1 MYMKKVL
8 SFIIVLLLTI
18 VFMGNVKAK
27 NNELEV
33 TNVEILEKSDEV
45 KANIEDYK
53 DLNINLNT
61 LFFSKDDYVKY
72 KITIKNNTKNTM
84 KIDDILDNFN
94 SEVLETIYDIDKKEI
109 KTNEEYTFT
118 LTMKCIKDIEEEKV
132 TITSP
137 LNIITYF
144 IIFVLSAISLLLV
157 ITKRGKKQL
166 LGLMI
171 IVSLIPIGSNA
182 VSTSKTLII
191 NNDIKVYGKVANFE
205 SGIVGNKKLKELAG
219 TDTSTSD
226 NAYSVVDTNIKKV
239 LRAQSL
245 PENFISTEE
254 NTISTEESRVP
265 IYVWFDNGTI
275 YYYSENEKILLND
288 NSNRLFQN
296 LTALEEIDLSNFD
309 TSNVTSMSAMFSNCG
324 SLESLDL
331 SSFDTSNVTSLAGM
345 FNYCTKLKQLDLSNF
360 DTSNVTSIRT
370 MFQRCESLEEVDLS
384 NFNTSKV
391 TDMAYLFNND
401 INLKNINISNFDT
414 SNVSSMRSMFYNCS
428 KLTEL
433 DVSKFDTSNVEE
445 MNFMFMG
452 CSSLKSIDVS
462 NFNTSKVTT
471 MKSMFNNCNSLEQ
484 LDISNFDT
492 SNVTD
497 MSFMFQKCNN
507 LKTLNM
513 SKFDT
518 SNVTDMSYMFNYC
531 NSLTELDVSSFNTSK
546 VTNMATMFQRCD
558 SLKTLN
564 ISNFD
569 TSNVTDMR
577 YMFGSCYNLD
587 TIYLGSFST
596 KRAIYIYNMFRL
608 CSSLKTIYVNNDF
621 EITGDTD
628 STYMFLDAKNIVGG
642 NGTTYNN
649 SYTNATYARIDT
661 EETPGYFTQQ
671 QE

>member
-1 MYMKKVL
+1 MKKFI
-8 SFIIVLLLTI
+8 SFIVVLFVAIITI
-18 VFMGNVKAK
+18 FNVSAK
-27 NNELEV
+27 SNDIEIS
-33 TNVEILEKSDEV
+33 NVELLEKSDEV

-94 SEVLETIYDIDKKEI
+94 SEVLETIYDIDKKEL
-109 KTNEEYTFT
+109 KKDEEYTFT
-118 LTMKCIKDIEEEKV
+118 LTIKCIKDIEEEKIV
-132 TITSP
+132 INNPLSIIIKYDDGKTIDIGVNPDTND
-137 LNIITYF
+137 NIINFF
-144 IIFVLSAISLLLV
+144 IIFILSAISLIV
-157 ITKRGKKQL
+157 IITKKHKKEFIVL
-166 LGLMI
+166 LLL
-171 IVSLIPIGSNA
+171 VSLIPISCNA
-182 VSTSKTLII
+182 ISTKKELRI
-191 NNDIKVYGKVANFE
+191 NNNIKVYGKVANFE
-205 SGIVGNKKLKELAG
+205 SGILGNKKLKELAG

-245 PENFISTEE
+245 PDDFISTED
-254 NTISTEESRVP
+254 NTISTEDSRTP
-265 IYVWFDNGTI
+265 IYVWFDNGII

-296 LTALEEIDLSNFD
+296 LTALEEIDLSSFDTSNVTDMSYMFNYCTKLKQLDLSNFD
-309 TSNVTSMSAMFSNCG
+309 TSNVTSIQAMFQRCE
-324 SLESLDL
+324 SLEEVDL

-360 DTSNVTSIRT
+360 DTSNVTSIRG

-401 INLKNINISNFDT
+401 INLKSIN
-414 SNVSSMRSMFYNCS
+414 
-428 KLTEL
+428 
-433 DVSKFDTSNVEE
+433 
-445 MNFMFMG
+445 
-452 CSSLKSIDVS
+452 
-462 NFNTSKVTT
+462 
-471 MKSMFNNCNSLEQ
+471 
-484 LDISNFDT
+484 ISNFDT

-497 MSFMFQKCNN
+497 MS
-507 LKTLNM
+507 
-513 SKFDT
+513 
-518 SNVTDMSYMFNYC
+518 
-531 NSLTELDVSSFNTSK
+531 
-546 VTNMATMFQRCD
+546 
-558 SLKTLN
+558 
-564 ISNFD
+564 
-569 TSNVTDMR
+569 

-596 KRAIYIYNMFRL
+596 KSAIYIYNMFRL

-621 EITGDTD
+621 EIMEDTD

-649 SYTNATYARIDT
+649 SYINATYARIDT

>member
-1 MYMKKVL
+1 MKKFI
-8 SFIIVLLLTI
+8 SFIVVFFVAIITI
-18 VFMGNVKAK
+18 FNVSAK
-27 NNELEV
+27 SNDIEIS
-33 TNVEILEKSDEV
+33 NVELLEKSDEV

-61 LFFSKDDYVKY
+61 IFFGKTDYVKY
-72 KITIKNNTKNTM
+72 KITIKNNTKGIM
-84 KIDDILDNFN
+84 KIDEVIDNLD
-94 SEVLETIYDIDKKEI
+94 SDVIDTEYEYEKKEL
-109 KTNEEYTFT
+109 KKDEEYTFT
-118 LTMKCIKDIEEEKV
+118 LTIKCIKDIEEEKIV
-132 TITSP
+132 INNPLSIIIKYDNGKTIDIDVNPNTKD
-137 LNIITYF
+137 NVINFF
-144 IIFVLSAISLLLV
+144 IIFILSAISLIV
-157 ITKRGKKQL
+157 IITKKYKKEFIVL
-166 LGLMI
+166 LLL
-171 IVSLIPIGSNA
+171 VSLIPISCNA
-182 VSTSKTLII
+182 ISTKKELRI
-191 NNDIKVYGKVANFE
+191 NNNIKVYGKVANFE
-205 SGIVGNKKLKELAG
+205 SGILGNKKLKELAG

-245 PENFISTEE
+245 PDDFISTED
-254 NTISTEESRVP
+254 NTISTEESRAP
-265 IYVWFDNGTI
+265 IYVWFDNGII

-309 TSNVTSMSAMFSNCG
+309 TSNVTSMSAMFSNCS

-345 FNYCTKLKQLDLSNF
+345 FYYCTKLKQLDLSNF
-360 DTSNVTSIRT
+360 DTS
-370 MFQRCESLEEVDLS
+370 
-384 NFNTSKV
+384 
-391 TDMAYLFNND
+391 
-401 INLKNINISNFDT
+401 
-414 SNVSSMRSMFYNCS
+414 
-428 KLTEL
+428 
-433 DVSKFDTSNVEE
+433 
-445 MNFMFMG
+445 
-452 CSSLKSIDVS
+452 
-462 NFNTSKVTT
+462 KVTT
-471 MKSMFNNCNSLEQ
+471 MKSTFNNCNSLEQ
-484 LDISNFDT
+484 LDISN
-492 SNVTD
+492 
-497 MSFMFQKCNN
+497 
-507 LKTLNM
+507 
-513 SKFDT
+513 FDT

-569 TSNVTDMR
+569 TSNVTDMG
-577 YMFGSCYNLD
+577 YIFGSCYNLE

-596 KRAIYIYNMFRL
+596 KSAIYIYNMFRL

-621 EITGDTD
+621 EIAEGAN
-628 STYMFLDAKNIVGG
+628 SKYMFLDAKNIVGG

>member
-1 MYMKKVL
+1 MKKFI
-8 SFIIVLLLTI
+8 SFIVVLFVAIITI
-18 VFMGNVKAK
+18 FNVSAK
-27 NNELEV
+27 SNDIEIS
-33 TNVEILEKSDEV
+33 NVELLEKSDEV

-61 LFFSKDDYVKY
+61 IFFGKTDYVKY
-72 KITIKNNTKNTM
+72 KITIKNNTKGIM
-84 KIDDILDNFN
+84 KIDEVIDNLD
-94 SEVLETIYDIDKKEI
+94 SDVIDTEYEYEKKEL
-109 KTNEEYTFT
+109 KKDEEYTFT
-118 LTMKCIKDIEEEKV
+118 LTIKCIKDIEEEKIV
-132 TITSP
+132 INNPLSIIIKYDNGKTIDIDVNPNTKD
-137 LNIITYF
+137 NVINFF
-144 IIFVLSAISLLLV
+144 IIFILSAISLIV
-157 ITKRGKKQL
+157 IITKKYKKEFIVL
-166 LGLMI
+166 LLL
-171 IVSLIPIGSNA
+171 VSLIPISCNA
-182 VSTSKTLII
+182 ISTKKELRI
-191 NNDIKVYGKVANFE
+191 NNNIKVYGKVANFE
-205 SGIVGNKKLKELAG
+205 SGILGNKKLKELAG

-245 PENFISTEE
+245 PDDFISTED
-254 NTISTEESRVP
+254 NTISTEESRAP
-265 IYVWFDNGTI
+265 IYVWFDNGII

-296 LTALEEIDLSNFD
+296 LTALEEIDLSSFD
-309 TSNVTSMSAMFSNCG
+309 TSNVTSMSGMFSNCS

-345 FNYCTKLKQLDLSNF
+345 FYYCTKLKQLDLSNF
-360 DTSNVTSIRT
+360 DTS
-370 MFQRCESLEEVDLS
+370 
-384 NFNTSKV
+384 
-391 TDMAYLFNND
+391 
-401 INLKNINISNFDT
+401 
-414 SNVSSMRSMFYNCS
+414 
-428 KLTEL
+428 
-433 DVSKFDTSNVEE
+433 
-445 MNFMFMG
+445 
-452 CSSLKSIDVS
+452 
-462 NFNTSKVTT
+462 KVTT
-471 MKSMFNNCNSLEQ
+471 MKSTFNNCNSLEQ
-484 LDISNFDT
+484 LDISN
-492 SNVTD
+492 
-497 MSFMFQKCNN
+497 
-507 LKTLNM
+507 
-513 SKFDT
+513 FDT

-577 YMFGSCYNLD
+577 YMFGSCYNLE